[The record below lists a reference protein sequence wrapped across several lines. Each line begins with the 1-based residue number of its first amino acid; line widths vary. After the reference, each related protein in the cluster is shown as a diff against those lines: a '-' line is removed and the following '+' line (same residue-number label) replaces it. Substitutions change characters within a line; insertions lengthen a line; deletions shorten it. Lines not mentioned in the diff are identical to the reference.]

1 MGQKDLTQKSLE
13 WYPDVFADIIN
24 ALLYDGKPV
33 VSEENL
39 QSAPTE
45 TLYRDSQKRLRNQF
59 HDVSKYVIKNDE
71 IKMQYMLENETTV
84 RRKTVLRKAGY
95 QGAVYRQEYDGDML
109 YPVISIL
116 LYWGKKR
123 WRSPKSLK
131 GLLACD
137 DDSKRYMD
145 DCKLIVYEMA
155 YLPYEIRQKLQSDM
169 RIVTDY
175 LTEGKDYVPTRQG
188 IKHLDALLMLLQ
200 ALTGD
205 IRYEEILPLMREEQ
219 EKKGEVTMCELLDK
233 YENRGLERGMAQGMA
248 QGMERVNEL
257 IKCLIRAGRSTEI
270 ERAVSDKEY
279 QNHLLCEYGL

>member
-33 VSEENL
+33 VSEGDL

-45 TLYRDSQKRLRNQF
+45 TLYQDTQKRLRNQF
-59 HDVSKYVIKNDE
+59 HDVSKCVMKNDE
-71 IKMQYMLENETTV
+71 IKMQYMLENETTI

-95 QGAVYRQEYDGDML
+95 QGAVYRQQYDGDML

-116 LYWGKKR
+116 LYWGKKH

-131 GLLACD
+131 GLLSCE

-155 YLPYEIRQKLQSDM
+155 HLPCEIRQRFHSDM